1 MERESTGLPRR
12 RSGASGVST
21 RSDCRFRRGD
31 AMECPDTRGKRSL
44 LSNIIVFLFLI
55 SLPSFLVAGET
66 STYDT
71 VLAGKRCAPEGT
83 QEVRCTYRVGNDLHF
98 TVDGIGGLWT
108 DITFIKSSYEGDFY
122 ATFGLGLGCVVV
134 KRGKSNWE
142 NPGCGGPGSAFDYAF
157 ISSKTGEVF
166 RDWQDCMKRN

>member
-1 MERESTGLPRR
+1 M
-12 RSGASGVST
+12 
-21 RSDCRFRRGD
+21 DY
-31 AMECPDTRGKRSL
+31 PDIHQKKSL
-44 LSNIIVFLFLI
+44 LVYVIFLLFLI
-55 SLPSFLVAGET
+55 PLPPSLFAGET

-71 VLAGKRCAPEGT
+71 VLAGKACGPSGT

-122 ATFGLGLGCVVV
+122 ATYGLGHGCVVV

-157 ISSKTGEVF
+157 VSSKTGDVY
-166 RDWQDCMKRN
+166 RDWQDCMKGN